1 MPVAVTAKAVRRAAL
16 FCRCS
21 VHLAGRSP
29 LRFAENTPYAH
40 TRHMLSSRV
49 AKCASDTFC
58 QREKARAH
66 AAPGL
71 LWCRRPGSNR
81 HGCRHPRDFKSRASA
96 NFATPASACFIVS
109 APLHKVKDEPP
120 PSLSRG
126 AGRWPKALPAFLPIK
141 IPLQQ
146 RPAANLPFEDEP
158 SSLSGPSKAF
168 ASRALSPFSFLRQ
181 GALFSVKKRSS
192 GKPKAALYQQKSLLH
207 RPLLIPQN
215 HMEAGVQ
222 KLLILFQRVYPP

>member
-1 MPVAVTAKAVRRAAL
+1 MPCAPRKSFTPKSPVKRPAAAAARAFAGRRAERDLLQNKRNAKPNAWL
-16 FCRCS
+16 FFLPKAKKS
-21 VHLAGRSP
+21 RSKAN
-29 LRFAENTPYAH
+29 FAPT
-40 TRHMLSSRV
+40 
-49 AKCASDTFC
+49 
-58 QREKARAH
+58 
-66 AAPGL
+66 
-71 LWCRRPGSNR
+71 WCRRPGSNR

-96 NFATPASACFIVS
+96 NFATPATACFIVS

-168 ASRALSPFSFLRQ
+168 ASRALFSFLRQ